1 MKKAISFLLALILG
15 CSLALPASAESTP
28 GPKVETGIIQANGIP
43 AILWFLSQGDQVEVT
58 EQLDEKNVLVET
70 EHGTG
75 MMETQLLR
83 FPGEPEY
90 EPWIGYARPG
100 AALYESY
107 ELCGKPF
114 KQLQT
119 NAKVRVLDELEDCY
133 VLSLK
138 LEDSETGENSG
149 EEKPPVYFAEKDQ
162 IGRKPVQPGPGG
174 GGGDSSDYQDG
185 GDITLAHYSLQ
196 FLSNVVFEDEE
207 KTGPAEV
214 RVDGAKLIL
223 LYFQKGDTVQIVTE
237 EGFAPEVEGYVIVL
251 IGETYAYVPQSWV
264 LREGDEPFE
273 SRNGYAGYGCEL
285 YDNYQLR
292 GEKAKQLSVNTRL
305 TVLWDDGFVSLV
317 QLNNQEG
324 TMGFVASS
332 TVRPTPVPPSTG
344 GDTGTDSGSAVWTP
358 PAL

>member
-1 MKKAISFLLALILG
+1 MKKAISFLLALTLG
-15 CSLALPASAESTP
+15 CSLALPASAESAP

-43 AILWFLSQGDQVEVT
+43 AILWFLSQGEQVEVT
-58 EQLDEKNVLVET
+58 EQLDEKNVSVET
-70 EHGTG
+70 EYGTG
-75 MMETQLLR
+75 RIETQLLR

-114 KQLQT
+114 KQLQA

-133 VLSLK
+133 VVSLQ
-138 LEDSETGENSG
+138 LEASEADNSG
-149 EEKPPVYFAEKDQ
+149 EEKSPVYFVEKAM
-162 IGRKPVQPGPGG
+162 IGRQPIQPGS
-174 GGGDSSDYQDG
+174 GGDNGGSPSYQDG

-196 FLSNVVFEDEE
+196 LLSNVVFEDEE

-223 LYFQKGDTVQIVTE
+223 LYFQKGDTVQLVTE

-273 SRNGYAGYGCEL
+273 SRNSYAGFGCKL

-292 GEKAKQLSVNTRL
+292 GEDAKPLSINTKF

-317 QLNNQEG
+317 RLNDQEG
-324 TMGFVASS
+324 TLGFVASS
-332 TVRPTPVPPSTG
+332 TIYPNPVPPSTG
-344 GDTGTDSGSAVWTP
+344 GDAASSSGSAAWTP
-358 PAL
+358 PVL